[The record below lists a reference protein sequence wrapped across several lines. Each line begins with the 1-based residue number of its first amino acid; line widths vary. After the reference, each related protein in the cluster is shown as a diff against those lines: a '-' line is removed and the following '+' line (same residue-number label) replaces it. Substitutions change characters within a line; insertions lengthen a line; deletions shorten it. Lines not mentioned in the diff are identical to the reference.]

1 MTKDNNGWDE
11 YKRLILQSLESLQKE
26 IACLKQVNEKRIS
39 EFMIFKS
46 DYERNVARV
55 KVYLSL
61 GVALGTGVLQVAL
74 FYIQQMLIH

>member
-11 YKRLILQSLESLQKE
+11 YKKLILASLESLQRE
-26 IACLKQVNEKRIS
+26 VACLKQVNEKRIT
-39 EFMIFKS
+39 EFQIFKS
-46 DYERNVARV
+46 DYERNVAKV

-74 FYIQQMLIH
+74 FYLQQLMVH